1 MIVCRNSSR
10 KNSFI
15 WRGDEKILSR
25 WRHFTYCIQVRLIDH
40 ARIFFL
46 LQSPD
51 RQCNPYRSPI
61 LERCGFSFQLE
72 ANYRCFPYCRVR
84 CMRSTLFFA
93 HLFTL
98 SLVCW
103 ARLYKPLWKGG
114 PGKNVSTSTPS
125 IYFYQTQNKSII
137 NILHQVLSLNR
148 RGHVVRRRTQ
158 AAETVDAHI
167 RQIFKFF
174 PAVN

>member
-1 MIVCRNSSR
+1 MERGW
-10 KNSFI
+10 KN
-15 WRGDEKILSR
+15 LSR
-25 WRHFTYCIQVRLIDH
+25 WRHFTYCIQVRLIDY

-137 NILHQVLSLNR
+137 NILHQVLSLYR